1 MTEPQYDQSD
11 ANLYYTMQELREL
24 RKRVE
29 NAEATL
35 AAIRTFADRNLP
47 YVTGQNTVELRA
59 LNHGYASARM
69 KVLALLD
76 AIPKEELS

>member
-29 NAEATL
+29 NAEAIL
-35 AAIRTFADRNLP
+35 AAIRAWADKNLP
-47 YVTGQNTVELRA
+47 YAMGQNTVELRA
-59 LNHGYASARM
+59 LNHGYATARL
-69 KVLALLD
+69 KVLVLLD
-76 AIPKEELS
+76 AAPKENNK